1 MTERPI
7 WDTFTE
13 RLEVALEEAAS
24 DKSEADAIEERRK
37 CVFSEMVNQIGG
49 SVTKAEHEARAS
61 EKYLEMTEQ
70 MIVARTRAN
79 MSAAKVKGMEARLEA
94 WRTAESSRRAEMQ
107 LR

>member
-13 RLEVALEEAAS
+13 RLEIALEEAAR
-24 DKSEADAIEERRK
+24 DKSAADELEEIRK
-37 CVFSEMVNQIGG
+37 LSLSQIVVSIGG
-49 SVTKAEHEARAS
+49 PVAKAEHEARAS
-61 EKYLEMTEQ
+61 SEYADMTEKLC
-70 MIVARTRAN
+70 AAKTKAN